1 MLLRSQSIA
10 KTMAISPVGNPS
22 QSPGGDD
29 TLDVVV
35 EPSNSV
41 PGEALTSV
49 QITELMRML
58 SARLSRMPA
67 QELHQTELPPPE
79 YSAND
84 TQA

>member
-10 KTMAISPVGNPS
+10 KTMAISPVENPL
-22 QSPGGDD
+22 QSPGGDN
-29 TLDVVV
+29 TLDVVA
-35 EPSNSV
+35 EPSNGV

-67 QELHQTELPPPE
+67 QELPQTELPPPE

-84 TQA
+84 TQT